1 MGIAMGVQAAAMSLP
16 SLAGTSILA
25 GVSLIGT
32 VAYILAFSIGAGP
45 VPGLLAPELF
55 PQTLRAKG
63 TSLVRITKPREKS
76 TYCSTTSTA
85 SMTSTTPTNSISS
98 TNTTNSANSTNSTT
112 NKPKAMLSHWV
123 CNSVVGY
130 CFLRSVAAYGKF
142 GFCCDGAS
150 LRSFIPAFHTIAAIL
165 SRRPVVKPT
174 THSTHSRHGRSVR
187 VLRCDMC
194 GGCLFRRLRG
204 EGVEG
209 GRGGSLNGAWGGAR
223 GRARTRHV
231 PAALQRRF
239 QVQARAAY
247 ALLLRCWDQAGTQ
260 A

>member
-63 TSLVRITKPREKS
+63 TSLVRITEPREIS

-85 SMTSTTPTNSISS
+85 STTSTTPINCTNS
-98 TNTTNSANSTNSTT
+98 TNSTNSTT

-142 GFCCDGAS
+142 GFFGDGA
-150 LRSFIPAFHTIAAIL
+150 
-165 SRRPVVKPT
+165 
-174 THSTHSRHGRSVR
+174 
-187 VLRCDMC
+187 RC
-194 GGCLFRRLRG
+194 
-204 EGVEG
+204 
-209 GRGGSLNGAWGGAR
+209 
-223 GRARTRHV
+223 
-231 PAALQRRF
+231 
-239 QVQARAAY
+239 
-247 ALLLRCWDQAGTQ
+247 
-260 A
+260 